1 MEKIKEKLAIPT
13 VQIIIFALIILAGI
27 SLIMLTV
34 KNDNERNT
42 PDMRDPRASAV
53 VTGVTVM
60 SSENAE
66 YYNVIVDFEGTDGN
80 SYRNIAI
87 YNIPFKVAVGDSI
100 NIKYDAAQP
109 SICSVV
115 DDPVVSYS
123 ITAYVFLSA
132 VVLMGILGFCAAVRR
147 SHLKEIS
154 DNVSKRNATREEID
168 KVKEGYGSYDGTGK
182 PNPDAAPFSDKID
195 YNKIYDE
202 NRGVMDSYFDPTALY
217 SGYSEDDGSEDNNF

>member
-13 VQIIIFALIILAGI
+13 VQIIIFAVIIITGL
-27 SLIMLTV
+27 SLIFITAQ
-34 KNDNERNT
+34 NDNKRNT
-42 PDMRDPRASAV
+42 PDMRDPRASAI

-66 YYNVIVDFEGTDGN
+66 YYNAIVDFEGTDGN
-80 SYRNIAI
+80 MYRNIAI
-87 YNIPFKVAVGDSI
+87 YNIPFKVAVGDSL
-100 NIKYDAAQP
+100 NIKYDASQP
-109 SICSVV
+109 NICSVV
-115 DDPVVSYS
+115 DDPAVSYS
-123 ITAYVFLSA
+123 ITSYVFLSA
-132 VVLMGILGFCAAVRR
+132 VVLVGILGFGAAVRR
-147 SHLKEIS
+147 SHLKEIRE
-154 DNVSKRNATREEID
+154 NVSERNATREEID